1 MSADQVVSADPA
13 VRLAPAAGVPA
24 ALDPRLFRL
33 AGPLTTGL
41 LAALDPAELTAAG
54 HETLVIEHPVALGGD
69 GETVGT
75 AEPGPAESGPA
86 ESGPGKSGAQEF
98 STAEFS
104 AGEFSVRFIRLLREA
119 LSAGL
124 RVDWA
129 LAGPAALDAGLVCHL
144 PPPRDGSEL
153 AAAWQAQYGF
163 GRCYYRVGPGFY
175 LLKDIR
181 AGEGGRGVRFRL
193 DDARGVAAFGTLADA
208 VHLPSAA
215 ADTVELFGVLE
226 AERLTLR
233 RGDWGTLLP
242 FRMRRWPVP
251 FLAV

>member
-1 MSADQVVSADPA
+1 VS
-13 VRLAPAAGVPA
+13 LAPAAGVPA
-24 ALDPRLFRL
+24 ALDPRRCRL
-33 AGPLTTGL
+33 AEPLSTGL
-41 LAALDPAELTAAG
+41 LTTLDPAELTAAG
-54 HETLVIEHPVALGGD
+54 YETLVIEPPVALAGPGQIGD
-69 GETVGT
+69 GETSDAG
-75 AEPGPAESGPA
+75 ESG
-86 ESGPGKSGAQEF
+86 
-98 STAEFS
+98 T
-104 AGEFSVRFIRLLREA
+104 GEFSVRFVRLLREA

-153 AAAWQAQYGF
+153 AAAWRAQYGF
-163 GRCYYRVGPGFY
+163 GRCYYRAGPGFY

-181 AGEGGRGVRFRL
+181 AGEGGGARFRL
-193 DDARGVAAFGTLADA
+193 DDARGVAAFGTLAAA